1 MFYVVQVP
9 CGTETNQK
17 PPRCRKLCHITPL
30 CRHGQNQKPHKC
42 HYGACPPC
50 RLLCDEE
57 YPCGHKCKLRCHGPR
72 PPPNREFILKPTKK
86 MLHIQAE
93 STPGSPCPRCPE
105 PVWRPCVGHHLA
117 AEKRVSLNSLL
128 Y

>member
-1 MFYVVQVP
+1 MVTISCACGETHFEVP

-57 YPCGHKCKLRCHGPR
+57 YPCGHKCKLR
-72 PPPNREFILKPTKK
+72 FLMLVSFSSIFFPT
-86 MLHIQAE
+86 LII
-93 STPGSPCPRCPE
+93 
-105 PVWRPCVGHHLA
+105 
-117 AEKRVSLNSLL
+117 SLL
-128 Y
+128 INIGFCVLLMT